1 MRWVRA
7 VLAAVLMVGPVWIG
21 PVWAGQVTVFAAASL
36 KTALDEI
43 AETYEA
49 ATGQEIALS
58 FAGSSVLA
66 RQIQLG
72 APADL
77 FVSANEA
84 WMDVLAADGV
94 IKTESRVDIVGNRL
108 VLVGHRAAEPAEI
121 GAGLAEGRVAMALV
135 DAVPAGVYGKAALQA
150 MGLWDVVAP
159 RVVQA
164 DNVRAALAFVALGEV
179 PLGIVYATDAAVDP
193 RVSVIAT
200 FPAQTHPPI
209 RYPAALTTGARPE
222 AADFLVYLTGAE
234 ARTIFDRLGFAR
246 PGG

>member
-1 MRWVRA
+1 MRWVMA
-7 VLAAVLMVGPVWIG
+7 IMAAMLTVG
-21 PVWAGQVTVFAAASL
+21 PVWAGPVTVFAASSL

-49 ATGQEIALS
+49 ATGQEVALS

-72 APADL
+72 APADI

-84 WMDVLAADGV
+84 WMDVLADDGT
-94 IKTESRVDIVGNRL
+94 IRAESRVDIVGNRL
-108 VLVGHRAAEPAEI
+108 VLVGPGAVEPGDIAAA
-121 GAGLAEGRVAMALV
+121 LAEGRVAMALV
-135 DAVPAGVYGKAALQA
+135 DAVPAGIYGKAALEA
-150 MGLWDVVAP
+150 LGLWATVAT

-179 PLGIVYATDAAVDP
+179 PLGIVYATDAAVEP

-200 FPAQTHPPI
+200 FPADTHPPI
-209 RYPAALTTGARPE
+209 RYPAALTADARAE
-222 AADFLVYLTGAE
+222 ASDFLAYLTGVE
-234 ARTIFDRLGFAR
+234 ARAIFDRLGFAR